1 MLLQNRLNSTNHYVA
16 LDVETTGFSPQN
28 GDRVIEIGA
37 VTIKNQSIV
46 AEFSS
51 FIDVDKRIPWHV
63 QKVHGITN
71 EMLEGKPK
79 PDEVWS
85 EFYKFIDGSM
95 LVAHNASF
103 DIGFL
108 RREFALLGMSLNNRS
123 LCTLKMS
130 RKLYPY
136 LPDHKLKTVGRHLL
150 GESCKQMQMHRAL
163 DDAKLAGMIW
173 LEMGSLLHEHSY
185 IRKRKEIQ
193 IGGNKIDFFDKN
205 RGVINEVKKSK
216 AIEKSHIR
224 QLKYYIYFFNLS

>member
-1 MLLQNRLNSTNHYVA
+1 MKAPNRYVA

-37 VTIKNQSIV
+37 VAIENQSII

-51 FIDVDKRIPWHV
+51 LIDADKMIPWRV
-63 QKVHGITN
+63 QQVHGITN
-71 EMLEGKPK
+71 EMLEGEPK

-85 EFYKFIDGSM
+85 EFYKFIAGSI

-108 RREFALLGMSLNNRS
+108 RHEFALLGMSLNNRS

-130 RKLYPY
+130 RKLYPN
-136 LPDHKLKTVGRHLL
+136 LPNHKLKTVGRHLL
-150 GESCKQMQMHRAL
+150 GESCEQMHMHRAL

-173 LEMGSLLHEHSY
+173 LEMG
-185 IRKRKEIQ
+185 
-193 IGGNKIDFFDKN
+193 
-205 RGVINEVKKSK
+205 KS
-216 AIEKSHIR
+216 ER
-224 QLKYYIYFFNLS
+224 